1 MITLI
6 VLFYVPVLVLSD
18 KFLGSLYP
26 AALIIVVPSFLYL
39 VIKKGISKLFE
50 YDEIIF
56 KFLSGL
62 FLIITSSLVFILGV
76 ILLVGLAWSLWS
88 IALN

>member
-1 MITLI
+1 MVTLL
-6 VLFYVPVLVLSD
+6 VLFYIPILILSD

-26 AALIIVVPSFLYL
+26 GALIIVIPSFLYL
-39 VIKKGISKLFE
+39 VIKQRISKLFE

-56 KFLSGL
+56 NFLSGL

>member
-39 VIKKGISKLFE
+39 VIKKGISKLFD
-50 YDEIIF
+50 YDEIILDMLDTLF
-56 KFLSGL
+56 KLITACFFVIL
-62 FLIITSSLVFILGV
+62 FIIFSAALAWYFWSLVF
-76 ILLVGLAWSLWS
+76 
-88 IALN
+88 N

>member
-39 VIKKGISKLFE
+39 VLKQEISKLIW

>member
-39 VIKKGISKLFE
+39 VIKKE
-50 YDEIIF
+50 YQNY
-56 KFLSGL
+56 LSMMK
-62 FLIITSSLVFILGV
+62 
-76 ILLVGLAWSLWS
+76 
-88 IALN
+88 